1 MNAPTPLNS
10 LTPGKDKDIKKARK
24 NKVHNTADT
33 SIECF
38 KIIKKA
44 GQIQREKEIVLNA
57 ITLHQPITSRELSYI
72 TGKERGNITRSIF
85 DLIKAKKAISA
96 FTDRCKT
103 TNKRVRYYSLIDW
116 VKAEID
122 GNELKNDSGHC
133 STI

>member
-1 MNAPTPLNS
+1 MTDSTPSNS
-10 LTPGKDKDIKKARK
+10 LTPGKAKDTKKRTEK
-24 NKVHNTADT
+24 KYHNTAQT

-38 KIIKKA
+38 TIIKKA
-44 GQIQREKEIVLNA
+44 GQIKREKEIVLNA

-85 DLIKAKKAISA
+85 DLIKAKKVISA
-96 FTDRCKT
+96 FTDKCKT
-103 TNKRVRYYSLIDW
+103 TNKRVQYYSLIDW

-122 GNELKNDSGHC
+122 GDELTNDSGHC

>member
-24 NKVHNTADT
+24 NKVHNTAET

-38 KIIKKA
+38 RIIKKA
-44 GQIQREKEIVLNA
+44 GQIKGEKEIVLNA
-57 ITLHQPITSRELSYI
+57 ITQHQPITSRELSYI

-85 DLIKAKKAISA
+85 DLIKAKKVISA
-96 FTDRCKT
+96 YTDRCKT
-103 TNKRVRYYSLIDW
+103 TNKRVQYYSSIDW
-116 VKAEID
+116 VRAEIED
-122 GNELKNDSGHC
+122 NELTKDNGIC